1 MKTFLTIYFICT
13 SYLFCPF
20 KACAQNVFNIMMYN
34 CENAFD
40 TKHDQ
45 GKNDEEYLGGSPR
58 FWNRTRYFAKLR
70 SIGKVITS
78 VDSIRP
84 VDIVGLCEVENDSV
98 LCDLLNRT
106 PLRNIGY
113 EYVMT
118 NSLDER
124 GIDVALLYMPYSFHL
139 ISHTSLRAQTV
150 PRATYFMFPEKS
162 TAEIL
167 SMSLW
172 STFPQNSEAVR
183 PFPTESV

>member
-1 MKTFLTIYFICT
+1 
-13 SYLFCPF
+13 
-20 KACAQNVFNIMMYN
+20 MMYN

-98 LCDLLNRT
+98 IHDLLNRT
-106 PLRNIGY
+106 PLKYIGY

-139 ISHTSLRAQTV
+139 IGCPVLR
-150 PRATYFMFPEKS
+150 S
-162 TAEIL
+162 
-167 SMSLW
+167 
-172 STFPQNSEAVR
+172 
-183 PFPTESV
+183 